1 MKKVKSDLRFI
12 VIAVIGASLIGLG
25 SCSKS
30 SSGTT
35 PPPGPQPIGGYVS
48 SDSVAADALIAY
60 YPFDDNSNDMKGGQT
75 ATTVGATY
83 VTGGVRGKAYQGA
96 TGAYSTV
103 PAAAGYDSLKSYS
116 VSVWYNLAAQPADG
130 DPGGMFFLAGDTNMN
145 LLLLETE
152 HYAPVSGDSVK
163 IHHGFFDP
171 GSPGPYMNF
180 TMEAFDTAAI
190 GKWVHFV
197 MTYDGPS
204 STYVVWQNGVQTMNS
219 SAWGM
224 NLSTTIQTNNPGG
237 APLGNISY
245 ATDPP
250 KLVYIGTW
258 PPGLYGVSATLGA
271 NGSYMGQ
278 MDELR
283 VFNRALTQAEV
294 AGLYLN
300 GKANR

>member
-1 MKKVKSDLRFI
+1 MKKVKSELQL
-12 VIAVIGASLIGLG
+12 IAIAIIAAAALGIGA
-25 SCSKS
+25 CSKS
-30 SSGTT
+30 SSGGTT
-35 PPPGPQPIGGYVS
+35 PPPGPTPIGGYVS

-60 YPFDDNSNDMKGGQT
+60 YPFDNNSNDVKGGQT

-83 VTGGVRGKAYQGA
+83 VTGIRGQAYQGA

-103 PAAAGYDSLKSYS
+103 PSGHAFDSLKSYS
-116 VSVWYNLAAQPADG
+116 VSVWYNLASQPADG
-130 DPGGMFFLAGDTNMN
+130 DPGGMFFLSGTTNGN

-163 IHHGFFDP
+163 IHHGFQDP
-171 GSPGPYMNF
+171 GSAGPYMNF

-219 SAWGM
+219 SAWGK
-224 NLSTTIQTNNPGG
+224 NLSTTLMTNNPGG

-245 ATDPP
+245 AADPP
-250 KLVYIGTW
+250 QTVYIGTW

-271 NGSYMGQ
+271 NGSYLGQ
-278 MDELR
+278 LDELR

-300 GKANR
+300 GQANR

>member
-1 MKKVKSDLRFI
+1 MKKVKSELQFLT
-12 VIAVIGASLIGLG
+12 IAIFVAAIIGLG

-30 SSGTT
+30 STNST

-60 YPFDDNSNDMKGGQT
+60 YPFDGNSNDVKDPQT

-83 VTGGVRGKAYQGA
+83 VNGIRGKAYQGA
-96 TGAYSTV
+96 AGAYSTV
-103 PAAAGYDSLKSYS
+103 PAGHAFDSLKSYS
-116 VSVWYNLAAQPADG
+116 VSVWYNLGAQPADG
-130 DPGGMFFLAGDTNMN
+130 DPGGMFFLSGAANGN

-163 IHHGFFDP
+163 IHHGFQDP
-171 GSPGPYMNF
+171 GGAGPYMNF

-204 STYVVWQNGVQTMNS
+204 STYVVWQNGAQTLNS
-219 SAWGM
+219 SAWGK
-224 NLSTTIQTNNPGG
+224 NLSTVLMTNNPGG

-245 ATDPP
+245 VPDPP
-250 KLVYIGTW
+250 QLVYIGTW

-271 NGSYMGQ
+271 NGSYLGQ
-278 MDELR
+278 LDELR
-283 VFNRALTQAEV
+283 VFNRALTQQEV
-294 AGLYLN
+294 AGLFLN
-300 GKANR
+300 GQANR